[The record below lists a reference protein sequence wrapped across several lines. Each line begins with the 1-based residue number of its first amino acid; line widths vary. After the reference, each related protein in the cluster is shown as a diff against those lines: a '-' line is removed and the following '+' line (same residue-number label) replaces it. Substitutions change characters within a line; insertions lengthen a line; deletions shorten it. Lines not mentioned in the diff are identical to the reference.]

1 VNEERNEALGL
12 VVAFPREDDL
22 MTILRTKPAKSSRVT
37 EDAENI
43 ERYGF
48 R

>member
-1 VNEERNEALGL
+1 
-12 VVAFPREDDL
+12 
-22 MTILRTKPAKSSRVT
+22 MTILRTKPAKSNRET

>member
-12 VVAFPREDDL
+12 VVAFPREDNL
-22 MTILRTKPAKSSRVT
+22 VAILRTISAKSNRET